1 MRAGAAI
8 VWQGLW
14 VWPLAPAVGL
24 IYVRDFL
31 KAGVP
36 GSLLEM
42 LLGKGRAAL
51 QFLLIV
57 LCRQSSLVL
66 WECESWVGQKA

>member
-1 MRAGAAI
+1 MQVAELRAGATI

-24 IYVRDFL
+24 IYVPDFL

-42 LLGKGRAAL
+42 LLGRDRAAL
-51 QFLLIV
+51 QFLLTI
-57 LCRQSSLVL
+57 LC
-66 WECESWVGQKA
+66 